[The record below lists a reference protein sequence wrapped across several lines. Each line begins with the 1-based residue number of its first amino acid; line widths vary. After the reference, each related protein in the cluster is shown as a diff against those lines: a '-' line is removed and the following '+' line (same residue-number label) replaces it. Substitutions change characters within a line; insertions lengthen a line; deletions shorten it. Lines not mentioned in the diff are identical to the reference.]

1 LLGNR
6 WSSSGVAIGDFQLAR
21 YLFVLCKQFWVQRTA
36 DRCHHGG
43 PHLWS
48 LAQERTSCRKENI
61 ANPFSVLTHFLEMQ
75 ESGIDSPHGW
85 TINNVNFDN
94 EYYNALMGAATALTP
109 DNEKESVS
117 PNWVRFFEDNTGT
130 VFPSINRWELSVAG
144 LNINMVRQT
153 STFSV
158 KAKLSTHL
166 LCSDCRALNT
176 VSLTQ
181 MLPWF
186 GI

>member
-1 LLGNR
+1 
-6 WSSSGVAIGDFQLAR
+6 
-21 YLFVLCKQFWVQRTA
+21 
-36 DRCHHGG
+36 
-43 PHLWS
+43 
-48 LAQERTSCRKENI
+48 
-61 ANPFSVLTHFLEMQ
+61 MQ